1 MLLRGRACR
10 ALQSPFL
17 RATDS
22 PDARFSGCT
31 LRLSPAA
38 SQQTIVPK
46 GEDYQGCVECTRG
59 ITEAQ
64 GQEVRNRIDQILQ
77 SAAPKTAHKAIRES
91 YNLESL
97 SSGYYYTGF
106 GHPKLYHIELP
117 GSNVP
122 ASCSISIAG
131 ARITAEQKEKV
142 MSAIRQLEEVT
153 NAQIFAPL
161 REELCSMIDA
171 VQAFPPGRSYEE
183 HRRRREERYHH
194 KTLTGMWFTIALPS
208 SIITVEVAS
217 KFQDREG
224 IPPDQMR
231 LIYRGRVIFN
241 GKDVAEMM
249 DKGSIMPRAHTAAEL
264 GLRDDAHVH
273 LVIAIRGP

>member
-171 VQAFPPGRSYEE
+171 VQAFPYQS
-183 HRRRREERYHH
+183 
-194 KTLTGMWFTIALPS
+194 TLRAGQGTLLTLAAAPDAPTKSTADGAKK
-208 SIITVEVAS
+208 EVAS